1 MTKQKFL
8 NCADKNEKRAIKFI
22 TEQENEQYQCH
33 YQFVALNVND
43 ASKTAV
49 FRSNAED
56 VLSNLNK
63 DYLNEEYNRYM
74 CINPLKT
81 SVVSDKDFY
90 DKIEIGFSTSGYS
103 TGKTP
108 HSRIQKRMARCE
120 KNIFCL
126 KAICVRIIWPEEDY
140 KDNIQYFLNNY
151 DYILGDAPKPNIIN
165 AIYNEVELIY
175 GIEELSKDL
184 LWKYNLVGKVLSQ
197 VINKQID
204 MNGISLGFPEVDK
217 ESVKCDSLIRV
228 PGTYDAINFETPTL
242 LFINKNKTTVHD
254 LYNTLHPLY
263 FIKNNDRLHDIVNY
277 EDSDSKSSNK
287 LNLPSYLQDNL
298 INRIEFLNN
307 FAKDAVPKY
316 VDKLDF
322 AYYAYNTLRAAY
334 DDETAKKEMLKLT
347 NKTSEPLS
355 IDELELFTFKDFNNV
370 NNVNWCKFKT
380 TTFIKGLGLDPLTA
394 RREYGLK
401 NLEGYRMEEKLKKK
415 EQVERN
421 KKRREFKYNKIVEL
435 YAMGKTYKEIMK
447 ELHVSSNVISRKLT
461 EDADRLEQIKNNIK
475 EVNKRKIVSATR
487 RNPIVDKQKLVKKY
501 KEKLDTIKKY
511 ANKYRILKKKIKEFI
526 LNSSFFNLFEKIYYQ
541 DKKWGLWKDDV
552 DDIIFKL
559 NACGF
564 MNKHRLSY
572 NDVSIALNANYRLV
586 FDL

>member
-1 MTKQKFL
+1 MTFTYPSHTTKGCVPL
-8 NCADKNEKRAIKFI
+8 
-22 TEQENEQYQCH
+22 
-33 YQFVALNVND
+33 
-43 ASKTAV
+43 S
-49 FRSNAED
+49 SD
-56 VLSNLNK
+56 V
-63 DYLNEEYNRYM
+63 
-74 CINPLKT
+74 
-81 SVVSDKDFY
+81 
-90 DKIEIGFSTSGYS
+90 
-103 TGKTP
+103 
-108 HSRIQKRMARCE
+108 
-120 KNIFCL
+120 
-126 KAICVRIIWPEEDY
+126 
-140 KDNIQYFLNNY
+140 
-151 DYILGDAPKPNIIN
+151 
-165 AIYNEVELIY
+165 
-175 GIEELSKDL
+175 
-184 LWKYNLVGKVLSQ
+184 
-197 VINKQID
+197 
-204 MNGISLGFPEVDK
+204 
-217 ESVKCDSLIRV
+217 
-228 PGTYDAINFETPTL
+228 
-242 LFINKNKTTVHD
+242 NKTTVHD

-263 FIKNNDRLHDIVNY
+263 FTKSNDRLHDIVNY

-475 EVNKRKIVSATR
+475 EINKRKIVGATR
-487 RNPIVDKQKLVKKY
+487 RNPIIDKQKLVKKY

-511 ANKYRILKKKIKEFI
+511 TNKYRILRKKIKEFI
-526 LNSSFFNLFEKIYYQ
+526 LNSSFFNSFEKIYYQ

-559 NACGF
+559 DTCGF
-564 MNKHRLSY
+564 MDKHSLSH
-572 NDVSIALNANYRLV
+572 NDISIALNANYRLV